1 MERRGLLAG
10 GAAGTV
16 ALAAPSIAAAQPQVQ
31 WRCAGSFPK
40 STDVLWGVLELLSR
54 RVAELTGNAFQIR
67 IFAAGEL
74 VPALQ
79 VLDAVGGGTVEC
91 GHTAAYYYIGK
102 DPSLGFGTE
111 MPFGMNARQ
120 HLAWI
125 HQGGGREIMEEVYRD
140 QGVVAL
146 PANNTGAQMGGWFR
160 KEIRSSEDLK
170 GLKFRIGG
178 TGGMV
183 LQRLGVIA
191 QQLGAA
197 DIYPA
202 LERGVIDGAEWVGPH
217 DDEKLGFHRVAQYYY
232 YPGWW
237 EPCSEGDFMVNIRAW
252 DALPKQY
259 QQVLEAVVGETNVW
273 SMSRYDTLN
282 VQALRRL
289 VAGGAQLRPFPREV
303 LTACHKAAQETFA
316 ELGNGNARF
325 KRVHAHWDRFRR
337 DTQTW
342 FRVAEDSSA
351 NFLALTERA

>member
-1 MERRGLLAG
+1 
-10 GAAGTV
+10 
-16 ALAAPSIAAAQPQVQ
+16 
-31 WRCAGSFPK
+31 
-40 STDVLWGVLELLSR
+40 
-54 RVAELTGNAFQIR
+54 
-67 IFAAGEL
+67 
-74 VPALQ
+74 
-79 VLDAVGGGTVEC
+79 
-91 GHTAAYYYIGK
+91 
-102 DPSLGFGTE
+102 
-111 MPFGMNARQ
+111 
-120 HLAWI
+120 
-125 HQGGGREIMEEVYRD
+125 MEEVYRD

-191 QQLGAA
+191 QQLGAG

-217 DDEKLGFHRVAQYYY
+217 DDEKLGFHRVAQFYY

-289 VAGGAQLRPFPREV
+289 VAGGAQLRPYPREV
-303 LTACHKAAQETFA
+303 LTACHKAAQETYA
-316 ELGNGNARF
+316 ELGDATR
-325 KRVHAHWDRFRR
+325 A
-337 DTQTW
+337 
-342 FRVAEDSSA
+342 SSA
-351 NFLALTERA
+351 STRTGTASAATPRPGSAWPRTAAPTSSRSPSACSEGRAAAGGALPPAAPSSRSRCAATAAADRRSDGARVRAGAARSDARRGRSPARSRARDGRPPPGSRAGSA

>member
-1 MERRGLLAG
+1 MERRGFLAG
-10 GAAGTV
+10 GAAGTA

-67 IFAAGEL
+67 IFTPGEI

-125 HQGGGREIMEEVYRD
+125 HAGGGREIMEEVYRD

-160 KEIRSSEDLK
+160 KEIRSSEDLNRA
-170 GLKFRIGG
+170 GQRDLEGERPRGELADAGGRHYG
-178 TGGMV
+178 TGTG
-183 LQRLGVIA
+183 RLG
-191 QQLGAA
+191 
-197 DIYPA
+197 
-202 LERGVIDGAEWVGPH
+202 GV
-217 DDEKLGFHRVAQYYY
+217 Q
-232 YPGWW
+232 
-237 EPCSEGDFMVNIRAW
+237 
-252 DALPKQY
+252 
-259 QQVLEAVVGETNVW
+259 
-273 SMSRYDTLN
+273 
-282 VQALRRL
+282 
-289 VAGGAQLRPFPREV
+289 VAGKTG
-303 LTACHKAAQETFA
+303 TA
-316 ELGNGNARF
+316 ELGPTRRRRSRRRPARS
-325 KRVHAHWDRFRR
+325 RR
-337 DTQTW
+337 T
-342 FRVAEDSSA
+342 RSRSS
-351 NFLALTERA
+351 TPGSSPSPRRRSRSWRSR